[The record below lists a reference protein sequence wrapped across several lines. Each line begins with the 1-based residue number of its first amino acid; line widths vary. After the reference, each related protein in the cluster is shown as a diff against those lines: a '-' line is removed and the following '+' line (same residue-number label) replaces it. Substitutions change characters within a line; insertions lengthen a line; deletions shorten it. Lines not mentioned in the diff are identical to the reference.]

1 MKELEVHC
9 NRGWR
14 QAINGAPPFV
24 RGRRQSAG
32 VARPRPLEVVSG
44 WSGLLAAAHQPSRSE
59 DQAPLAPGNIAD
71 RYDRLIVP
79 ATTAAFC
86 SVRKRR
92 LRAKPVITSA
102 KTCRTQ
108 AYARSSGYQ
117 PVSGP
122 NRAQFELIDAA
133 SKTQEVQTHGEPP

>member
-1 MKELEVHC
+1 MAGGKPLTVRRPSFAE
-9 NRGWR
+9 
-14 QAINGAPPFV
+14 GA
-24 RGRRQSAG
+24 RALASRAH
-32 VARPRPLEVVSG
+32 ARSKVSG

-71 RYDRLIVP
+71 RYDRLIVS
-79 ATTAAFC
+79 ATTAAFY

-102 KTCRTQ
+102 KTRRTQ

-133 SKTQEVQTHGEPP
+133 LKTQ